1 MPRACGQFPKDA
13 ISITGSRWRCERGQQ
28 DSATAHISSTGLVD
42 AQVRHQPLARL
53 QNDGWHT
60 VDEPIDR
67 KPFGRPA
74 RKSPRCNYAVPT
86 LRSDVFG
93 EVSSCTDRDLCATEP
108 NNSATVW
115 PLPLRI
121 PNQERRISECQSQG
135 ELRCASSECLLARPF
150 LWFGQVKVA
159 DLVVRGRGKPHPP
172 F

>member
-28 DSATAHISSTGLVD
+28 DSATARISSTGLVD

-108 NNSATVW
+108 NNSATVGMPTCSPV
-115 PLPLRI
+115 PLVRPGKSSR
-121 PNQERRISECQSQG
+121 P
-135 ELRCASSECLLARPF
+135 RCSRAWQTTSALLNLAGTPSSNFRTM
-150 LWFGQVKVA
+150 
-159 DLVVRGRGKPHPP
+159 GKDIR
-172 F
+172 

>member
-13 ISITGSRWRCERGQQ
+13 ILITGSRWRCERGQQ

-42 AQVRHQPLARL
+42 AQVRHQPLARV

-67 KPFGRPA
+67 KPFGRPP
-74 RKSPRCNYAVPT
+74 RKPPRCSYAVPT

-93 EVSSCTDRDLCATEP
+93 EASSSTDRALCATEP

-115 PLPLRI
+115 LLPLRI
-121 PNQERRISECQSQG
+121 PNPERRIPS
-135 ELRCASSECLLARPF
+135 ASRRASVAVPRRNAYLLARS
-150 LWFGQVKVA
+150 FGSA
-159 DLVVRGRGKPHPP
+159 R
-172 F
+172 